1 MVHPVIDQDDKAL
14 IRMMIRIRMVEEEI
28 ARRYVEQEMRCPT
41 HLSIGQEAVPAALS
55 LVAQSSDYAVST
67 HRGHAHY
74 LGKGGSLR
82 AMISEI
88 YGRETGCS
96 RGKGGSMHLI
106 DTAVGFMGTSA
117 IVGNS
122 IPIGVGLGL
131 SSKYKR
137 TTQVSFVFFGE
148 GATEEGV
155 FYESVN
161 FAALHQ
167 LPVIFVC
174 ENNLYSVYSPLHVR
188 QPVNRDLVG
197 VVSAMGIPSVRVD
210 GNDYRLVFESL
221 QSATESVRRG
231 EGPRFM
237 EYTTYRHLEHCGPN
251 PDDVLGYRPKG
262 EVDSWFSRDPLLR
275 VNERFSV
282 EPTFASWMV
291 EVEKQLTDEIADAFD
306 FAKSSP
312 FPPRDEAFLGEYAL
326 GNNGK

>member
-1 MVHPVIDQDDKAL
+1 MVHPVTDQVDKAL

-28 ARRYVEQEMRCPT
+28 ARRYVEQDMRCPT

-55 LVAQSSDYAVST
+55 LVAHFSDYAVST

-137 TTQVSFVFFGE
+137 TSQISFVFFGE

-188 QPVNRDLVG
+188 QPQNRDLVG

-237 EYTTYRHLEHCGPN
+237 EYSTYRQLEHCGPN
-251 PDDVLGYRPKG
+251 SDDDLGYRSKS

-275 VNERFSV
+275 AKERSSV
-282 EPTFASWMV
+282 EPTFARWLV
-291 EVEKQLTDEIADAFD
+291 EAEAQLTDEIRDAFD

>member
-1 MVHPVIDQDDKAL
+1 
-14 IRMMIRIRMVEEEI
+14 MIRIRRVEEEI

-55 LVAQSSDYAVST
+55 LVSQPSDFAVST

-131 SSKYKR
+131 SSKYMR
-137 TTQVSFVFFGE
+137 SGQVSFVFFGE

-161 FAALHQ
+161 FAALHH

-174 ENNLYSVYSPLHVR
+174 ENNMYSVYSPLHVR
-188 QPVNRDLVG
+188 QPQSRDLVAI
-197 VVSAMGIPSVRVD
+197 VSAMGIPSALVD

-221 QSATESVRRG
+221 QSATESVRTG
-231 EGPRFM
+231 GGPRFL
-237 EYTTYRHLEHCGPN
+237 EYSTYRHLEHCGPN
-251 PDDVLGYRPKG
+251 SDDDLGYRSKD
-262 EVDSWFSRDPLLR
+262 EVDAWFLRDPLLM
-275 VNERFSV
+275 VKERFSL
-282 EPTFASWMV
+282 EPTFASWIV
-291 EVEKQLTDEIADAFD
+291 EVHEQLTDEIGDAFD

-312 FPPRDEAFLGEYAL
+312 FPPKDEAFLGEYAL